1 MGHVVARLRYGAPPQ
16 LSAVLSWQL
25 ALVSSEQ
32 QAKLVFSLRKS
43 VYAAAV
49 AEEKQARSAIAPK
62 YEKTLSSVT
71 ESVATGS

>member
-1 MGHVVARLRYGAPPQ
+1 M
-16 LSAVLSWQL
+16 LSWEL
-25 ALVSSEQ
+25 ALESSEG
-32 QAKLVFSLRKS
+32 QAKLAFPLRES
-43 VYAAAV
+43 VYAAVV